1 MLVNVQ
7 YPDVVLN
14 IKDVK
19 AAIDAGDTVGEV
31 LESHLDELDSN
42 ITIKDAKESGIAHRE
57 RMLGIKPL
65 DTASLEDRR
74 LEVLIRWYDNPMYTE
89 TVLRNKLDSVL
100 GAGQYVLTVDI
111 DNKTVSCL
119 IELTRRMMIKSVN
132 DLFEQM
138 VPLDYLLD
146 ISLRYN
152 QYHTIKEKG
161 LTYAQMNAYTH
172 KQLREEVVA

>member
-19 AAIDAGDTVGEV
+19 AAIDAGDTVGEA
-31 LESHLDELDSN
+31 LERHLDELDNN

-111 DNKTVSCL
+111 DKKTVSCL

-138 VPLDYLLD
+138 VPLDYLID

-152 QYHTIKEKG
+152 QHKTIKEKQ
-161 LTYAQMNAYTH
+161 LTYAQMRAYTH
-172 KQLREEVVA
+172 RQLREEVAS

>member
-31 LESHLDELDSN
+31 LESYLDELDSN
-42 ITIKDAKESGIAHRE
+42 ITIKGAKESGIAHRE

-89 TVLRNKLDSVL
+89 AVLRNKLDSVL
-100 GAGQYVLTVDI
+100 GFDQYVLTVDI

-152 QYHTIKEKG
+152 KYKTFEEKE
-161 LTYAQMNAYTH
+161 LTYADMEKYTH
-172 KQLREEVVA
+172 EQLREGVIE

>member
-31 LESHLDELDSN
+31 LESYLDELDNN

-100 GAGQYVLTVDI
+100 GAGQYVLAVDI

-119 IELTRRMMIKSVN
+119 IELTRRLMIQSVN

-152 QYHTIKEKG
+152 QYHTIEEKR

-172 KQLREEVVA
+172 KQLREEVVS